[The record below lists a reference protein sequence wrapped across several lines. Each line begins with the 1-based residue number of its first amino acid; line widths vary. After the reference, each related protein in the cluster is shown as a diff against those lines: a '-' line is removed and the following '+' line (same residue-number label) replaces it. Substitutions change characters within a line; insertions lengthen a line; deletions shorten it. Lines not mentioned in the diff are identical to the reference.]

1 MPQMPY
7 LHWET
12 DRMRITAA
20 KTIERE
26 TLLQS
31 EKRQARTDQNRADRK
46 AQRKGLS
53 KGTTPI
59 THPQNAPSGKLRRF
73 NNAKPKGSGTT
84 GDFFAQFVGVD
95 PNSDPNARLLVE
107 SPLGQYFLD
116 AARLHQAMSTYRDQ
130 QMLEKYLFKD
140 PPLHPRRTLD
150 QSYYWTLN
158 TTRERDRDQVVYR
171 GTSTNLET
179 SHRLLEP
186 PHVKET
192 NAMKKF
198 VSEVCRHQNSGK
210 KTEWQWTGH
219 HQMTDEQGCIH
230 CRNDIR
236 RISQLV
242 MVDQLWMW
250 VLDEQT
256 IITSFPRRYG
266 FNKHDFSGVHRS
278 IRERLQ
284 SARKN
289 QIRSVYDLALIILDE
304 CSNTF
309 FDRIKTNVRTL

>member
-1 MPQMPY
+1 
-7 LHWET
+7 
-12 DRMRITAA
+12 MRITVA
-20 KTIERE
+20 KTIDRE
-26 TLLQS
+26 TQRQS
-31 EKRQARTDQNRADRK
+31 DKRQARTDENRMDRK
-46 AQRKGLS
+46 AQRNGLPLC
-53 KGTTPI
+53 TTPI
-59 THPQNAPSGKLRRF
+59 THPQKHKALNGKF
-73 NNAKPKGSGTT
+73 SDFKPKPKGSGTT
-84 GDFFAQFVGVD
+84 ADYFAQFVGVD
-95 PNSDPNARLLVE
+95 PHSDPNGRLLVNN
-107 SPLGQYFLD
+107 PLGQYLLD

-150 QSYYWTLN
+150 QSYYRTLK
-158 TTRERDRDQVVYR
+158 TTRQRDRDQVVYR
-171 GTSTNLET
+171 GTSMNLET
-179 SHRLLEP
+179 CHRLQAQP
-186 PHVKET
+186 QAKEK
-192 NAMKKF
+192 NAMKKL
-198 VSEVCRHQNSGK
+198 VGKACRHQNNGEEH
-210 KTEWQWTGH
+210 EWQWTGH
-219 HQMTDEQGCIH
+219 HQITDEKGCVH

-309 FDRIKTNVRTL
+309 FDRIKTKVHGS